1 MWPSAPRFSIQN
13 SRDLPTLRFSGNIP
27 AMKKNKSADPLRPF
41 SSILF
46 DGDERAAARAM
57 LYPVG
62 FKAEDFKK
70 PLIGVASTWS
80 DVTPCNMHLDK
91 LARESEKGVNAG
103 GGKAI
108 IFNTITISDGISM
121 GTEGMKYSLV
131 SREVIADSIET
142 VVGCAGMDG
151 YVAIGGCDKN
161 MPGSLIAIARM
172 NRPAVFVYGGTIL
185 PGCITGDP
193 RKLDVVS
200 VFEAIGAHA
209 NKKIS
214 DAEFLAVEQCAIP
227 GAGACGGMYTANT
240 MASAIEALGMSL
252 PNSSAQNAISPAKL
266 DDCRRA
272 GAAVVEMLR
281 RGIKPLDILTKK
293 AFENAITVVI
303 ALGGS
308 TNAVLHLLAIA
319 HAAKV
324 KLTIDDFTRIGKCV
338 PVLADLKPSGK
349 HLMSE
354 LIAIGGIRPLMK
366 MLLDKKLLHGETL
379 TVTGETMA
387 ETLRDVKPYPA
398 WQKIIQPFDQP
409 IKKNS
414 HIVIMRGNLAADGA
428 VAKIS
433 GKEGLQ
439 FSGKAIVFESEEKA
453 MKAILNGT
461 VKKGHVIVIRY
472 EGPKGGP
479 GMREMLSPT
488 AAIMGKGLGKDVTL
502 ITDGRFSGGSHGFV
516 VGHITPE
523 AYMGGTIALVKNGDT
538 ITIDAEKRE
547 LTLAI
552 PAKELAARR
561 QAWKKPAPRYTR
573 GVLAKY
579 AAHVTSASLGA
590 VTDDDLKL

>member
-1 MWPSAPRFSIQN
+1 MKTKSSAKRNTQN
-13 SRDLPTLRFSGNIP
+13 ATR
-27 AMKKNKSADPLRPF
+27 DPLRPY
-41 SSILF
+41 SSALV
-46 DGDERAAARAM
+46 DGPERAAARAM
-57 LYPVG
+57 LYPLG
-62 FKAEDFKK
+62 FKTEDFSK
-70 PLIGVASTWS
+70 PIIGIASTWS
-80 DVTPCNMHLDK
+80 NVTPCNMHIDK
-91 LARESEKGVNAG
+91 LALEAEKGANAN

-108 IFNTITISDGISM
+108 VFNTITISDGISM
-121 GTEGMKYSLV
+121 GSEGMKYSLV

-142 VVGCAGMDG
+142 VVGCAAMDG

-161 MPGSLIAIARM
+161 MPGALMAIARM

-185 PGCITGDP
+185 PGCITGDT

-209 NKKIS
+209 NHKIS
-214 DAEFLAVEQCAIP
+214 DQEFQAVEQCAIP
-227 GAGACGGMYTANT
+227 GPGSCGGMYTANT
-240 MASAIEALGMSL
+240 MASAIEAMGMSL
-252 PNSSAQNAISPAKL
+252 PNSSAQNAISPAKME
-266 DDCRRA
+266 DSRRA
-272 GAAVVEMLR
+272 GACVVDMLR
-281 RGIKPLDILTKK
+281 KGIKPLDILTKK

-324 KLTIDDFTRIGKCV
+324 KLSIDDFTRIGKRV

-354 LIAIGGIRPLMK
+354 LVAVGGIRPLMM
-366 MLLDKKLLHGETL
+366 MLLNRGLLHGDAL
-379 TVTGETMA
+379 TVTGQTMA
-387 ETLRDVKPYPA
+387 ETLEGVKPYPPG
-398 WQKIIQPFDQP
+398 QTIIQPFDKP
-409 IKKNS
+409 IKKDS
-414 HIVIMRGNLAADGA
+414 HLVILRGNLAPEGA

-433 GKEGLQ
+433 GKEGLH
-439 FSGKAIVFESEEKA
+439 FNGRAIVFESEEKA
-453 MKAILNGT
+453 LAAILNGA
-461 VKKGHVIVIRY
+461 VKSGHVIVIRS

-488 AAIMGKGLGKDVTL
+488 SAIMGKGLGKEVAL

-516 VGHITPE
+516 VGHVTPE
-523 AYMGGTIALVKNGDT
+523 AYLGGPIALIKNGDS

-547 LTLAI
+547 LSLDISATEF
-552 PAKELAARR
+552 KKR
-561 QAWKKPAPRYTR
+561 QRAWKKPAARYTR

-590 VTDDDLKL
+590 VTDKDLEL